1 MIQING
7 AMTCEYSD
15 GSSEPP
21 SSSTADIQEKFS
33 LSLRTSSSHS
43 LRLFFK
49 DYSQQINNLDAIL
62 CNCSSTWADMPEV
75 TPVYVAKS
83 DEPLSA
89 QILHNTS
96 ARGKKSQH
104 RAIDLLEPTI

>member
-1 MIQING
+1 
-7 AMTCEYSD
+7 
-15 GSSEPP
+15 
-21 SSSTADIQEKFS
+21 
-33 LSLRTSSSHS
+33 
-43 LRLFFK
+43 
-49 DYSQQINNLDAIL
+49 
-62 CNCSSTWADMPEV
+62 MPEV

-104 RAIDLLEPTI
+104 RAIDLLEPTIWEWEKAHDLIYKQNVQ